1 MEEERVN
8 EEPDRLAIL
17 EALLFVAEEP
27 LPLPKLQEVL
37 TDGQPTQTEASLR
50 ELSLRLEEDGRG
62 LMVQEVAG
70 GFRLTTRPETHAWVQ
85 KLQQV
90 KPARLSRPALETL
103 AIVAYRQ
110 PITRAE
116 IEAIRGVAVDGVM
129 RTLLERGLVRMMGR
143 KAEAGRP
150 MLYGTSAQFLEQ
162 FGLKNLGDLPSLR
175 EINELIN
182 APEGGAVAGAAVGP
196 DQPVEESAPAAVDL
210 EQSAEE
216 SFLAVVDLE
225 RSVGEGPSPAA
236 GDLEPVL
243 EEGPA
248 LTAVGPDQP
257 VEESAPAAVNLDQPI
272 EEPLLAVVDLE
283 RSVGEGPSPA
293 AGDIEQSAEES
304 ASTTV
309 GPYQPAEVESAPAA
323 GPAES
328 VSGGGPATEAE
339 PGKASASRPA

>member
-37 TDGQPTQTEASLR
+37 ADGQPSQTEASLR

-162 FGLKNLGDLPSLR
+162 FGLKNLGDLPTLR

-182 APEGGAVAGAAVGP
+182 APEGEAVAGATVVL
-196 DQPVEESAPAAVDL
+196 DQPVEESAPAAVVP
-210 EQSAEE
+210 EQSDED
-216 SFLAVVDLE
+216 S
-225 RSVGEGPSPAA
+225 
-236 GDLEPVL
+236 
-243 EEGPA
+243 
-248 LTAVGPDQP
+248 
-257 VEESAPAAVNLDQPI
+257 
-272 EEPLLAVVDLE
+272 LLAVGDL
-283 RSVGEGPSPA
+283 
-293 AGDIEQSAEES
+293 DQSAEES
-304 ASTTV
+304 ATTTI
-309 GPYQPAEVESAPAA
+309 GPDQSAEVESAPAA
-323 GPAES
+323 QPAES
-328 VSGGGPATEAE
+328 ASGGGPATEAE